1 MMFTLFDDF
10 ISMFECYNM
19 NCKQSRMFG
28 MYLCDCGYDIV
39 ANGKRNTLFPIFPS
53 TKDIKKINKNDKNI
67 NIHLYLKIKRSKSIF
82 ECVFVFLCS
91 VFSYDELNDEVY
103 YYEDDCIYY
112 FDKKDLIEVTKRNI
126 GRIIDVLFLRYS
138 YYEYMFP
145 SYFIKRQN
153 DPNNNFKIDT
163 KIKKYFII
171 ENSIYPITLGDVL
184 KIINC
189 GFYYEYIKIIFS
201 MVKYNIYNINSDLP
215 ENVRKLYYK
224 ILHSFDITPKEL
236 DYINGATDELENKIE
251 FSCDLVHFVNP
262 NLLGDF

>member
-1 MMFTLFDDF
+1 MFTLFDDF
-10 ISMFECYNM
+10 ISMFECYNT
-19 NCKQSRMFG
+19 NCKQSRIFG
-28 MYLCDCGYDIV
+28 MYLSDCDYDIV
-39 ANGKRNTLFPIFPS
+39 ANGERRALFPIFPS
-53 TKDIKKINKNDKNI
+53 TKDIKELNKNNKNI

-91 VFSYDELNDEVY
+91 VFSYGELKDEVY
-103 YYEDDCIYY
+103 YYEDDYTYY

-138 YYEYMFP
+138 YYNYMF
-145 SYFIKRQN
+145 SFYFIKRQN

-171 ENSIYPITLGDVL
+171 ENSIYPITFGDVL
-184 KIINC
+184 KRINC
-189 GFYYEYIKIIFS
+189 GFYYEYIKIIPS
-201 MVKYNIYNINSDLP
+201 MAKYNIFDINSDLP

-224 ILHSFDITPKEL
+224 ILHSFDVTHKEL
-236 DYINGATDELENKIE
+236 DYINGVTDELENKIE